1 MAELKHT
8 EDSSASGVC
17 KNGNNHI
24 REKLVE
30 LISRVQD
37 YGEKI
42 RSLNGSY
49 SFVERNDNRVIAD
62 HLIANGVTVQEW
74 IPVTERLPKEGDI
87 VLCYMEFGEQRMAQ
101 WDESENC
108 WAGQLIDYH
117 KEQVTHWMPMPTPP
131 KGDTDE
137 A

>member
-1 MAELKHT
+1 M
-8 EDSSASGVC
+8 D
-17 KNGNNHI
+17 NI

-30 LISRVQD
+30 LLQQD
-37 YGEKI
+37 NCPLFMVFGDKVDV
-42 RSLNGSY
+42 L
-49 SFVERNDNRVIAD
+49 AD
-62 HLIANGVTVQEW
+62 YLIAHGVTVQEW

-117 KEQVTHWMPMPTPP
+117 KEQVTHWMPKPTPP
-131 KGDTDE
+131 KGE
-137 A
+137 